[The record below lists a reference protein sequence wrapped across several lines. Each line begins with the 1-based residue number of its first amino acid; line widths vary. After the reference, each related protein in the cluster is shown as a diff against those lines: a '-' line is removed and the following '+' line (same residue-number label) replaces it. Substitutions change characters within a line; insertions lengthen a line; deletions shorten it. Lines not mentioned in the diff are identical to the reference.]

1 MIKRI
6 RFEYD
11 KKKRQDSIISE
22 RAKDFLKNSERIFKQ
37 EKTKETR
44 VRLRV

>member
-6 RFEYD
+6 RFECD

-37 EKTKETR
+37 GKTKETR